1 MNHFIVIETDAGLQV
16 ASVQSNEPPADAA
29 ARHGGVIVD
38 AGPFHTYEDAYD
50 AMLLVPEDE
59 KQRARLRE

>member
-16 ASVQSNEPPADAA
+16 ASVQSNESPADAA
-29 ARHGGVIVD
+29 TRHGGVIVD
-38 AGPFHTYEDAYD
+38 TGPFNTYEDAYD
-50 AMLLVPEDE
+50 AMLMVPEDE